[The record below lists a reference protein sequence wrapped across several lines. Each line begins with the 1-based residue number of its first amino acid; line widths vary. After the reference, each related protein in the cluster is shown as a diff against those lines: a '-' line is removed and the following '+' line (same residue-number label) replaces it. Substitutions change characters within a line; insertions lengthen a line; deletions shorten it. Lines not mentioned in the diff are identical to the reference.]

1 MTYPL
6 AWGRPFETANASEA
20 ERAQDVEA
28 HRGALLANARR
39 VALVR
44 RKLRGKRL
52 ACWCGGGPCHA
63 EALAEVANASEAHLA
78 LIMQGGAEPPVR
90 WLSRPTPACAVWRWS
105 ASPAHQGLAGA

>member
-1 MTYPL
+1 MRTPTTEGAA
-6 AWGRPFETANASEA
+6 AWVRDVRRDEYDVYVGGASRGAPRRNETHPAYGRFGMWGNEFETANATET

-44 RKLRGKRL
+44 RELRGKRL

-63 EALAEVANASEAHLA
+63 EALAD
-78 LIMQGGAEPPVR
+78 
-90 WLSRPTPACAVWRWS
+90 
-105 ASPAHQGLAGA
+105 